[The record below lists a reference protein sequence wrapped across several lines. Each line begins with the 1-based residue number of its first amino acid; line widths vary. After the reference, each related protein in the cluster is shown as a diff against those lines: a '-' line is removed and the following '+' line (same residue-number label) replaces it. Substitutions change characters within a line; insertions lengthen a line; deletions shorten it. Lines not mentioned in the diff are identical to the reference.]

1 MNFDDPK
8 PPPDTRIMQ
17 MIYLRPSLKERIDL
31 ARGALSRS
39 AWIEE
44 AIRAK
49 LATEKG
55 RSG

>member
-8 PPPDTRIMQ
+8 PPQDTRIMQ